1 MIKQTLSHKLLQ
13 TLSPQQIKLMK
24 LIQLPTLELEQ
35 EIKKEIEENPALE
48 EGAERIEVRSE
59 EDTQREEIHN
69 EETEFIDA
77 KEINIDE
84 YLSDDEVPQYKLYAN
99 NNKSTE
105 DDDKVIPFAVAHSF
119 YEFLEDQITLLSFNE
134 QDEALAKYLIGSINS
149 NGYLRRDLEEI
160 VDDLA
165 FNMNIMVEE
174 SKLEDILSRIQ
185 QLDPAGVGARNLQE
199 CLLIQLRRKSE
210 STERDL
216 AIDIIEN
223 DFDAFSKKHFSK
235 LQSKYNCPESE
246 LKKAISLIAKLNPKP
261 GNSHSSTGLR
271 SHQQIVPDFEIK
283 IVENEIE
290 LLINGRNIPDLK
302 VNRQYVNM
310 IEDFNS
316 QKQKQNKATKEAAL
330 FAKQKLDSAK
340 WFIDALKQ
348 RHNTLQITMTK
359 ILEIQKEYFMTGDES
374 KIKPMILKDIAEE
387 IQMDISTVS
396 RVANS
401 KYIATPYGT
410 KLVKEFF
417 SESMTN
423 SEGEEVSTIEIKKA
437 LQDIV
442 DKEDK
447 KKPLTDEKL
456 AKMLKEIGYPI
467 ARRTIAKYRE
477 QLKIPVARM
486 RKKI

>member
-1 MIKQTLSHKLLQ
+1 MIKQTLQHKLSQ
-13 TLSPQQIKLMK
+13 SLSPQQIKLMK

-35 EIKKEIEENPALE
+35 EIKREIEENPALDE
-48 EGAERIEVRSE
+48 NQEQLQSRSE
-59 EDTQREEIHN
+59 EDTQREEMHN
-69 EETEFIDA
+69 EETDFIDA

-84 YLSDDEVPQYKLYAN
+84 YLSDDEIPQYKLYAN
-99 NNKSTE
+99 NNRSTE

-119 YEFLEDQITLLSFNE
+119 YEFLEDQITLLSFDE
-134 QDEALAKYLIGSINS
+134 KDEALAKYLIGSINS

-174 SKLEDILSRIQ
+174 DHLEMILQKIQ

-199 CLLIQLRRKSE
+199 CLLIQLRRKNE
-210 STERDL
+210 SPAQNL
-216 AIDIIEN
+216 AIEIISK
-223 DFDAFSKKHFSK
+223 DFESFSKKHFSK
-235 LQSKYNCPESE
+235 LKSKHNCTDEE
-246 LKKAISLIAKLNPKP
+246 LKAVNSIISKLNPKP

-283 IVENEIE
+283 IVDNEIE
-290 LLINGRNIPDLK
+290 LFINGRNIPDLK
-302 VNRQYVNM
+302 VNKQYVHM
-310 IEDFNS
+310 IEDFNN
-316 QKQKQNKATKEAAL
+316 QKEKSKATKEAAL

-340 WFIDALKQ
+340 WFIDALRQ
-348 RHNTLQITMTK
+348 RQNTLQITMSR
-359 ILEIQKEYFMTGDES
+359 IIEIQREYFLTGDES
-374 KIKPMILKDIAEE
+374 KLKPMILKDIAEV
-387 IQMDISTVS
+387 INMDISTVS

-401 KYIATPYGT
+401 KYILTPYGT

-417 SESMTN
+417 SESMKN
-423 SEGEEVSTIEIKKA
+423 NEGEDVSTIEIKKA
-437 LQDIV
+437 LKEIV
-442 DKEDK
+442 DNEDK

-456 AKMLKEIGYPI
+456 AKMLKDKGYPI

-486 RKKI
+486 RKAL